1 MNFIGVDAGKLY
13 CQVCEISS
21 AGDVWETRV
30 RTQRERLEATFRG
43 RAHGR
48 VLIESSTGSEWIA
61 RLLEGLGHE
70 VIVADPNY
78 APMYSHRTRRIKTDR
93 RDARALAEACRLGAY
108 RPAHRTTDPQRHIRA
123 LIAVR
128 ENLVRTRTRWILLVR
143 ALLRREGLST
153 RSGHAESFVER
164 VLELELSS
172 ALHEEIV
179 PLLDLL
185 GPLNDQLDAVD
196 GRLVQMAR
204 DDDAARRLMT
214 MPGVGPVVALAF
226 VATVD
231 RIDRFRSA
239 HQLESYLGLV
249 PREWSSS
256 EIQRRG
262 PITKTGN
269 KRVRWLLVQTAR
281 AVMRAPD
288 RRTTRPLWEWADR
301 VGSRRSGRVA
311 IVALARRIAGILY
324 AMWRDGTEFQVVQ
337 LMKPRP
343 QLRTA

>member
-1 MNFIGVDAGKLY
+1 M
-13 CQVCEISS
+13 
-21 AGDVWETRV
+21 
-30 RTQRERLEATFRG
+30 
-43 RAHGR
+43 
-48 VLIESSTGSEWIA
+48 
-61 RLLEGLGHE
+61 
-70 VIVADPNY
+70 
-78 APMYSHRTRRIKTDR
+78 
-93 RDARALAEACRLGAY
+93 
-108 RPAHRTTDPQRHIRA
+108 
-123 LIAVR
+123 
-128 ENLVRTRTRWILLVR
+128 R

-164 VLELELSS
+164 VLELEMSP
-172 ALHEEIV
+172 ALHEEIE

-185 GPLNDQLDAVD
+185 GPLNDQLDGVD
-196 GRLVQMAR
+196 SRLAQLAR
-204 DDDAARRLMT
+204 EDDAARRLMT

-281 AVMRAPD
+281 AVMRAPN

-324 AMWRDGTEFQVVQ
+324 AMWRDSTDFQVVH

-343 QLRTA
+343 HLRTA